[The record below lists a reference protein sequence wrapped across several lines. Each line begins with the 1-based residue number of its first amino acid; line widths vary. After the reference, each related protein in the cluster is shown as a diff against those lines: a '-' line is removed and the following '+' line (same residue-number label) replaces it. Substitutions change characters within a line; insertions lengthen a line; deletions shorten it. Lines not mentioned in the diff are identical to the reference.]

1 MHPMGY
7 ENSFQRSDERFDSVD
22 MRQVTD
28 TAAGV
33 KTIHLV
39 YVEFIQ
45 LEVALFLCAEQFAHD
60 DAEIQYKASCL
71 QVRNSIDDGVI
82 VLVHIGL
89 FIVI

>member
-1 MHPMGY
+1 
-7 ENSFQRSDERFDSVD
+7 
-22 MRQVTD
+22 MRRVTD

-33 KTIHLV
+33 ETIHLE

-45 LEVALFLCAEQFAHD
+45 LEVALFLCAEQFAPD

-71 QVRNSIDDGVI
+71 QVRNSIDDGVMI

-89 FIVI
+89 FTVI